1 MNETRRKVRGGY
13 GALLVAVAVGACA
26 TPMPTEMRDAV
37 EEVMVDQGGRG
48 AHVARE
54 GVSLEGWGG
63 YLGYEGAPLVY
74 LDGVRIVL
82 ERLEDMP
89 QSVRSFL
96 ADPIW
101 DPLIERV
108 EVLKRADAAKLYGP
122 VAAGGVIH
130 VFTKDP
136 DAIKEQR
143 DVPTTAPWLRETATD
158 TLVLVSRAA
167 RTLEERRTVLAR
179 AEILAYPPIVSID
192 GVRVDPG
199 RPEIFEFVRHS
210 TDIERIEVIKG
221 RCMAHLYYGE
231 EAPAII
237 LVFTKGAPDLSTAE
251 ALLGRTGGSRRRRSG
266 ACEPWT
272 VAEDSWS
279 E

>member
-1 MNETRRKVRGGY
+1 MNEKRRKVSGGY
-13 GALLVAVAVGACA
+13 GALLVAVAVGACDA
-26 TPMPTEMRDAV
+26 PMPTEVRDAV
-37 EEVMVDQGGRG
+37 EEVIVDQGRRG

-54 GVSLEGWGG
+54 GVSLEGWG
-63 YLGYEGAPLVY
+63 YLRYEGAPLVY

-82 ERLEDMP
+82 ERPEDMP
-89 QSVRSFL
+89 EPVRSFL

-143 DVPTTAPWLRETATD
+143 DVSTTAPGLREAATD
-158 TLVLVSRAA
+158 TRVLVSRVA
-167 RTLEERRTVLAR
+167 RTLEERQTVLKR
-179 AEILAYPPIVSID
+179 AAFVASAPIVNID

-199 RPEIFEFVRHS
+199 GPEMFELLP
-210 TDIERIEVIKG
+210 TDIERMEVIKG
-221 RCMAHLYYGE
+221 RCMAHLFYGE
-231 EAPAII
+231 EASGII
-237 LVFTKGAPDLSTAE
+237 LILTKGAPDLSTAE
-251 ALLGRTGGSRRRRSG
+251 ALLGEDRGFTKEEGRRMRAVDGCGGL
-266 ACEPWT
+266 
-272 VAEDSWS
+272 
-279 E
+279 

>member
-1 MNETRRKVRGGY
+1 MRTMNEKRRKVRGGF
-13 GALLVAVAVGACA
+13 GALLVAVGVGACA

-89 QSVRSFL
+89 RPVRSFL

-108 EVLKRADAAKLYGP
+108 EVLKRAEAAKLYGR

-136 DAIKEQR
+136 DAIKGQR
-143 DVPTTAPWLRETATD
+143 DVLTTALGLREAATD

-167 RTLEERRTVLAR
+167 RTLEERQTVLER
-179 AEILAYPPIVSID
+179 AAFVAFGPIVNIN

-199 RPEIFEFVRHS
+199 GPEMAELLP
-210 TDIERIEVIKG
+210 TDIDRMEVIKG

-237 LVFTKGAPDLSTAE
+237 LILTKGAPDLSTAE
-251 ALLGRTGGSRRRRSG
+251 ALLGEDRGFTKEEERRMRAVDGCGGL
-266 ACEPWT
+266 
-272 VAEDSWS
+272 
-279 E
+279 